1 MAMLLA
7 TVQPSEYTPE
17 DHPCWDQM
25 TVPKLP
31 LDSGLYWSLLMTLS
45 YAAVVQLV
53 RAALEQLVLHFDSD
67 LDLPLRNGS
76 SATSV
81 IDN

>member
-1 MAMLLA
+1 
-7 TVQPSEYTPE
+7 
-17 DHPCWDQM
+17 
-25 TVPKLP
+25 
-31 LDSGLYWSLLMTLS
+31 MTLS

-53 RAALEQLVLHFDSD
+53 RAALEQLVLHFASD

>member
-1 MAMLLA
+1 
-7 TVQPSEYTPE
+7 
-17 DHPCWDQM
+17 
-25 TVPKLP
+25 
-31 LDSGLYWSLLMTLS
+31 MTLS